1 MLGIRLDESTEKRL
15 ENLSR
20 KTGRSKS
27 YYAKKAL
34 VDFLDER
41 EDYLLALSRLE
52 GNEPTIGHNDF
63 WNRVESELDSK
74 V

>member
-1 MLGIRLDESTEKRL
+1 MLGIRLDANTEKRL

-20 KTGRSKS
+20 QTGRSKS

-34 VDFLDER
+34 VDFLNDR
-41 EDYLLALSRLE
+41 EEYLLALSRLE
-52 GNEPTIGHNDF
+52 KKEPTISHNDF
-63 WNRVESELDSK
+63 WSRVESELDRK